1 MKKLFTVVLS
11 GIMGVSLILGLSACS
26 FNKLNAA
33 DMSKYTTG
41 NAVITDKV
49 EALDI
54 EWASGTV
61 EIVTGSGSE
70 VVIEESYKGSIPDEK
85 KMHWY
90 LDGTTLKIIYDTS
103 LDFFT
108 IVNSSSKAL
117 TVTLPADLVLK
128 DVDISVASADVK
140 ADALRCKKANL
151 DTASGDINV
160 TFPETV
166 DSVDIDMASGDS
178 SVRFGGDVGSLKAD
192 AASGDLKADV
202 SGNVGNFD
210 FDSASGCMELN
221 AAGTAG
227 SGSVSTAS
235 GKVDISLTGISDLD
249 IDTASGS
256 VTLYFP
262 ESASLSIDIDT
273 ASGDFNSN
281 IPFVKSGD
289 KYVIGSGDGEVNIDT
304 ASGDITINKR

>member
-1 MKKLFTVVLS
+1 MKKLFTVMIS
-11 GIMGVSLILGLSACS
+11 GILGVSLILGLSACS

-33 DMSKYTTG
+33 DMSKYTAG

-70 VVIEESYKGSIPDEK
+70 VIIEESYKGSIPDEK

-108 IVNSSSKAL
+108 LVNSSSKAL

-128 DVDISVASADVK
+128 DADISVASAEVK
-140 ADALRCKKANL
+140 ADALRCRKANL
-151 DTASGDINV
+151 DTASGNINI

-166 DSVDIDMASGDS
+166 DSADFDTASGDM
-178 SVRFGGDVGSLKAD
+178 SVRFSGDVGSLKVD

-210 FDSASGCMELN
+210 FDSASGNMELY
-221 AAGTAG
+221 AAGTAD

-235 GKVDISLTGISDLD
+235 GEVDISLTGINDLD
-249 IDTASGS
+249 IDTASGN
-256 VTLYFP
+256 VTLRFP
-262 ESASLSIDIDT
+262 QDVSLSIDVDT
-273 ASGDFNSN
+273 ASGDFNSD
-281 IPFVKSGD
+281 ILFVKSGD
-289 KYVIGSGDGEVNIDT
+289 KYIIGSGDGEVNIDT
-304 ASGDITINKR
+304 ASGDITISKR